1 MHIAGIIAE
10 YNPLHKGHKFHIEK
24 TKSITGADYV
34 VTVLSGDFVQRGLPA
49 LMDKHTRTRMALEA
63 GSDLVIELPAYYALS
78 SGEGFAFGGISIL
91 DQLGCVDTVSFGTE
105 AGDLSSLTTI
115 AKLLSNESIAYKE
128 VYQSALKN
136 GMTHPAARLVAL
148 KEVYPEID
156 TSILADASNNMLA
169 LEYCK
174 ALYRLDSSITPVT
187 IKREGQAYLA
197 KNEVESNATNLA
209 TTNMGDLSATN
220 FENFTSATAIR
231 NALEKDPDSR
241 QRFVFLDDF
250 SSILHYKLLALDLNS
265 LLTYREVNDTFANKI
280 LKNRNNFLSFTQF
293 ANLLWTK
300 ETTYAKVC
308 RTLMYILLD
317 FKKDDWDVHTPVP
330 YARVLGF
337 RKDAAPLLAE
347 IKKTSAIPLVTKLAD
362 AESLLSKDA
371 MALLQADIN
380 AAHIYDSVCLHKTTH
395 SMAKASKEA
404 PVKNEMQKQIVII

>member
-1 MHIAGIIAE
+1 MHVTGIIAE
-10 YNPLHKGHKFHIEK
+10 YNPLHKGHKFHIEE
-24 TKSITGADYV
+24 TKALTGADYV

-105 AGDLSSLTTI
+105 AGELSSLNAI
-115 AKLLSNESIAYKE
+115 AKILSNESIEYKE

-136 GMTHPAARLVAL
+136 GMTHPAARVYAL
-148 KEVYPEID
+148 KKTYPELD
-156 TSILADASNNMLA
+156 TSILDDASNNMLA

-174 ALYRLDSSITPVT
+174 ALHLLNSDIKPVT
-187 IKREGQAYLA
+187 IKRKGQAYLEKDVSDA
-197 KNEVESNATNLA
+197 NSNPTISDA
-209 TTNMGDLSATN
+209 DLKK
-220 FENFTSATAIR
+220 FTSATAIR
-231 NALEKDPDSR
+231 NALEKNPDYR
-241 QRFVFLDDF
+241 QKFVFSDDF
-250 SSILHYKLLALDLNS
+250 SSLLHYKLLSLS
-265 LLTYREVNDTFANKI
+265 FEGLLTYREVNESFANKI
-280 LKNRNNFLSFTQF
+280 LKHRNNFLSFTQF

-317 FKKDDWDVHTPVP
+317 FKKNSWDVHNLVP

-347 IKKTSAIPLVTKLAD
+347 IKKTSSIPLVTKLAD
-362 AESLLSKDA
+362 ADKVLNKEALQLLD
-371 MALLQADIN
+371 LDIKT
-380 AAHIYDSVCLHKTTH
+380 AHIYDSVAFQKSTQYKTDGSDLKPSVH
-395 SMAKASKEA
+395 EL
-404 PVKNEMQKQIVII
+404 QKQIIIL

>member
-1 MHIAGIIAE
+1 MHITGIIAE

-24 TKSITGADYV
+24 TKSITGADYL

-148 KEVYPEID
+148 KEVYPKID
-156 TSILADASNNMLA
+156 VSILDGASNNMLA

-174 ALYRLDSSITPVT
+174 ALYRLNSSIAPVT

-197 KNEVESNATNLA
+197 KNGVESNATNLV
-209 TTNMGDLSATN
+209 ATN

-241 QRFVFLDDF
+241 QKFVFLDDF

-265 LLTYREVNDTFANKI
+265 LLTYREINETFANKI

-347 IKKTSAIPLVTKLAD
+347 IKKTSSIPLLTKLAD
-362 AESLLSKDA
+362 ADKILSKETLH
-371 MALLQADIN
+371 LLDLDIK
-380 AAHIYDSVCLHKTTH
+380 AAHVYDSVSFQKSAQHKTDGSDLKPSVH
-395 SMAKASKEA
+395 EL
-404 PVKNEMQKQIVII
+404 QKQIVIL

>member
-1 MHIAGIIAE
+1 MHITAIIAE

-24 TKSITGADYV
+24 TKALTGADYV

-49 LMDKHTRTRMALEA
+49 LMDKHARTRMALEA

-91 DQLGCVDTVSFGTE
+91 DQLGCVDTVSFGSE

-148 KEVYPEID
+148 KEVYPELD
-156 TSILADASNNMLA
+156 TSILDDASNNMLA

-174 ALYRLDSSITPVT
+174 ALYRLNSSITPVT
-187 IKREGQAYLA
+187 IKREGQDYLA
-197 KNEVESNATNLA
+197 KNEVALDLENL
-209 TTNMGDLSATN
+209 
-220 FENFTSATAIR
+220 TSATAIR
-231 NALEKDPDSR
+231 NALEKDPGSR
-241 QRFVFLDDF
+241 QKFVFLDDF

-265 LLTYREVNDTFANKI
+265 LLTYREITETFANKI
-280 LKNRNNFLSFTQF
+280 LKHRNNFQSFTQF

-317 FKKDDWDVHTPVP
+317 FKKDAWDVHTPVP

-347 IKKTSAIPLVTKLAD
+347 IKKAASIPLITKLAD
-362 AESLLSKDA
+362 ADKILSKE
-371 MALLQADIN
+371 ALHLLDLDIKT
-380 AAHIYDSVCLHKTTH
+380 AHIYDSVSFQKRAQHKTDGSDLKPSVH
-395 SMAKASKEA
+395 EL
-404 PVKNEMQKQIVII
+404 QKQIVIL

>member
-1 MHIAGIIAE
+1 MHITGIIAE

-24 TKSITGADYV
+24 TKSITSADYV

-63 GSDLVIELPAYYALS
+63 GSDLVIELPTYYALS

-105 AGDLSSLTTI
+105 AGELSSLIAI
-115 AKLLSNESIAYKE
+115 AKILSNESIEYKE

-136 GMTHPAARLVAL
+136 GLTHPAARLVAL
-148 KEVYPEID
+148 KEVYPELD
-156 TSILADASNNMLA
+156 TSILDDASNNMLA

-174 ALYRLDSSITPVT
+174 ALYRLNSSITPVT

-197 KNEVESNATNLA
+197 KNGVESNATNLA
-209 TTNMGDLSATN
+209 TTNMGDLAATN

-231 NALEKDPDSR
+231 NALEKNPGSR
-241 QRFVFLDDF
+241 QKFVFLDDF
-250 SSILHYKLLALDLNS
+250 SSLLHYKLLSLDFEG
-265 LLTYREVNDTFANKI
+265 LLTYREVNESFANKI
-280 LKNRNNFLSFTQF
+280 LKHRNNFQSFTQF

-317 FKKDDWDVHTPVP
+317 FKKNSWNVHNLVP

-337 RKDAAPLLAE
+337 RKDATPLLAE
-347 IKKTSAIPLVTKLAD
+347 IKKCASIPLITKLAD
-362 AESLLSKDA
+362 ADKVLSESA
-371 MALLQADIN
+371 MALLQADMN
-380 AAHIYDSVCLHKTTH
+380 AAHIYDSVCLHK
-395 SMAKASKEA
+395 ASYFMTEA
-404 PVKNEMQKQIVII
+404 NTESTFKNEMQKQIVIL